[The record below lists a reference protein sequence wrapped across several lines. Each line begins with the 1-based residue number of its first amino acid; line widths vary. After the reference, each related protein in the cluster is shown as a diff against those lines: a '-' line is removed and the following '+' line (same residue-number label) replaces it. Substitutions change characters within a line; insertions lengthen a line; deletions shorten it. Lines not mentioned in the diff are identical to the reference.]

1 MIHNFDT
8 FSEVKL
14 YCFLQHSLGRQD
26 CISVRNFRWE
36 FDKICG
42 FLVYSVQRGGSTS
55 PKILVMTKKISNIIQ
70 PMNLSVII
78 PVYNE
83 AGNIREILK
92 RVEAQNLAN
101 EIVVVDDGSTDGTR
115 DILRELDGQT
125 MVRVILHERNQG
137 KGAAVVTGLKA
148 SRGELLL
155 IQDADLEYDP
165 RDYPQLLKPIEEGL
179 ADVVY
184 GSRFLGGPRRVT
196 MFWHMVANRMLTT
209 MTNILYDTILTD
221 METGYKVFRR
231 GVVDGMNIKAR
242 RFDFEPEF
250 TAKVLKRHHRIFEVP
265 ITFNPRDYSEG
276 KKIKLKDAFEAVW
289 TLLKYRF
296 VD

>member
-1 MIHNFDT
+1 
-8 FSEVKL
+8 
-14 YCFLQHSLGRQD
+14 
-26 CISVRNFRWE
+26 
-36 FDKICG
+36 
-42 FLVYSVQRGGSTS
+42 
-55 PKILVMTKKISNIIQ
+55 
-70 PMNLSVII
+70 MNLSVVI

-83 AGNIREILK
+83 VDNVIEILR
-92 RVEAQNLAN
+92 RVKAQKLAN
-101 EIVVVDDGSTDGTR
+101 EIIVVDDGSTDGTR
-115 DILRELDGQT
+115 NILKELDGKEN
-125 MVRVILHERNQG
+125 VRVLLHERNKG
-137 KGAAVVTGLKA
+137 KGAAVMTGLRA
-148 SRGELLL
+148 AQGDLLL

-165 RDYPQLLKPIEEGL
+165 RDYPELLKPLIEDI

-184 GSRFLGGPRRVT
+184 GSRFLGGPRRVA
-196 MFWHMVANRMLTT
+196 MFWHMIANKLLTT

-231 GVVDGMNIKAR
+231 GVIEGMTIHAK

-250 TAKVLKRHHRIFEVP
+250 TAKVLKRRYRIFEVP
-265 ITFNPRDYSEG
+265 ITFNPRDYAQG